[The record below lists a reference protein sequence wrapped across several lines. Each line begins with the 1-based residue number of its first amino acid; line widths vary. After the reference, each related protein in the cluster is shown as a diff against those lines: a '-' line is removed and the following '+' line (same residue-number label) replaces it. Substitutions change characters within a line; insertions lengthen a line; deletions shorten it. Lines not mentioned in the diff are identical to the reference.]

1 MANPFYQTGEQR
13 AGRVQQLF
21 GTIARRYDLINDLQ
35 SLGLHRRWKRRLARL
50 ARLRP
55 GDRALDLCCGTGDV
69 AFALAQTGAEVTG
82 LDFSPAMLEVARAR
96 AARQPGRVTF
106 LPGDT
111 LHLPFADNAFDA
123 VTIGYGLRNLAD
135 FEAGLAEM
143 QRVARPGGRLL
154 VLDFGRPSNPV
165 WRGLYFA
172 YLRLAVPVFGRLFAG
187 SSDAY
192 AYILESLRHYPGQQ
206 GVAELMRRRG
216 LANVVVHDLLG
227 GAMGIDSAEKS

>member
-13 AGRVQQLF
+13 AGKVRDLF

-35 SLGLHRRWKRRLARL
+35 SLGLHRAWKRRLVGL
-50 ARLRP
+50 ARLRTS
-55 GDRALDLCCGTGDV
+55 DQALDLCCGTGDV

-82 LDFSPAMLEVARAR
+82 LDFSPAMLDVARAR
-96 AARQPGRVTF
+96 AERQAGRVTF
-106 LPGDT
+106 VQGDA
-111 LHLPFADNAFDA
+111 LRLPFADNAFDA
-123 VTIGYGLRNLAD
+123 VTISYGLRNLAD

-143 QRVARPGGRLL
+143 QRVAKPGGRLL
-154 VLDFGRPSNPV
+154 VLDFGRPANPV

-187 SSDAY
+187 SADAY

-206 GVAELMRRRG
+206 GVAELMRRQG
-216 LANVVVHDLLG
+216 LAKVAVHDLLG
-227 GAMGIDSAEKS
+227 GAMGIDSAEKR

>member
-35 SLGLHRRWKRRLARL
+35 SLGLHRRWKRRLVRL

-96 AARQPGRVTF
+96 AERQTGRVTF
-106 LPGDT
+106 LPSDT

-123 VTIGYGLRNLAD
+123 VTISYGLRNLAD